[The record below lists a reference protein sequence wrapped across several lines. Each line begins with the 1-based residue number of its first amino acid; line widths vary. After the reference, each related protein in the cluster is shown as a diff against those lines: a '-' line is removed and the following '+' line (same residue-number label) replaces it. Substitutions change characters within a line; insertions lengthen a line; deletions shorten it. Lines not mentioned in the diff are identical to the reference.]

1 MRRSLLLLLLAV
13 LAGSGC
19 KVHMPFRFQL
29 APKLAAEAAAARATA
44 PGPVALRWVPADF
57 PDRVDVQGASGYIG
71 SISRTRIPTGVAI
84 ATRVREYL
92 ETSVGV
98 DPKAA
103 RVVTITVLEAK
114 SSFAYSAR
122 AKQHTIDRGRCAL
135 RVEVDDGAARW
146 SESYY
151 SSDEPGGAPPTP
163 TGVLDGVW
171 DEVSAA
177 LARDVLRH
185 LGGAPKAP

>member
-1 MRRSLLLLLLAV
+1 MRIPALVLVAA

-19 KVHMPFRFQL
+19 RVHMPFRFQL
-29 APKLAAEAAAARATA
+29 APRVAAEAAASRGTA
-44 PGPVALRWVPADF
+44 AGPVALRWVPADF

-92 ETSVGV
+92 EAAVGV

-103 RVVTITVLEAK
+103 RVVTIRVLEAK
-114 SSFAYSAR
+114 SSYAYSAS
-122 AKQHTIDRGRCAL
+122 AKRPTVDRGRCAL
-135 RVEVDDGAARW
+135 RVDVDDGAARW

-151 SSDEPGGAPPTP
+151 SSDERGGAPPTQ
-163 TGVLDGVW
+163 TEVLDGVW

-177 LARDVLRH
+177 LARDVLRR

>member
-1 MRRSLLLLLLAV
+1 MRLPAFVLLAAV
-13 LAGSGC
+13 AGSGC

-29 APKLAAEAAAARATA
+29 APKVAAEATKARGTA
-44 PGPVALRWVPADF
+44 VGPVALRWVPADF

-84 ATRVREYL
+84 ASRVREYL
-92 ETSVGV
+92 ETAVGV
-98 DPKAA
+98 DAKAP
-103 RVVTITVLEAK
+103 RVVTITVVEAK
-114 SSFAYSAR
+114 SSYAYSAK
-122 AKQHTIDRGRCAL
+122 AKVHTIDRGRCSL
-135 RVEVDDGAARW
+135 RVDVDDGATRW

-163 TGVLDGVW
+163 TEVLDGVW

-177 LARDVLRH
+177 LSRDVLRH

>member
-1 MRRSLLLLLLAV
+1 VKRLSVFVLLAA
-13 LAGSGC
+13 LAGAGC

-29 APKLAAEAAAARATA
+29 APKVASEAAAARGSAI
-44 PGPVALRWVPADF
+44 GPVALRWIPADF
-57 PDRVDVQGASGYIG
+57 PARVDIQGASGYIG

-84 ATRVREYL
+84 ATRVKEYL
-92 ETSVGV
+92 EAATGV
-98 DPKAA
+98 DDAA
-103 RVVTITVLEAK
+103 GRVVTITVVEAK
-114 SSFAYSAR
+114 SSYAYSAR

-135 RVEVDDGAARW
+135 RVEVDDGATRW

-163 TGVLDGVW
+163 TEVLDGVW

-177 LARDVLRH
+177 LARDVLRK
-185 LGGAPKAP
+185 LAETPSR

>member
-1 MRRSLLLLLLAV
+1 MRLPAFVLLAA
-13 LAGSGC
+13 LAAAGC

-29 APKLAAEAAAARATA
+29 APRVAAEAAAARGSA

-92 ETSVGV
+92 ETAVGV
-98 DPKAA
+98 DDAA
-103 RVVTITVLEAK
+103 SRVVTIRVVEAK
-114 SSFAYSAR
+114 SSYAYSAS
-122 AKQHTIDRGRCAL
+122 AKQHTIDRGRCSL
-135 RVEVDDGAARW
+135 RVEVEDGANRW

-163 TGVLDGVW
+163 TEVLDGVW

-177 LARDVLRH
+177 LARDVLRK
-185 LGGAPKAP
+185 LAGAP

>member
-1 MRRSLLLLLLAV
+1 MKRLPAIVLLAA
-13 LAGSGC
+13 LAGAGC

-29 APKLAAEAAAARATA
+29 APKVAAEAAAARGAA
-44 PGPVALRWVPADF
+44 SGPVALRWVPADF
-57 PDRVDVQGASGYIG
+57 PERVDIQGASGYIG
-71 SISRTRIPTGVAI
+71 SVSRTRIPTGVAI

-92 ETSVGV
+92 ETAVGV
-98 DPKAA
+98 DAGA
-103 RVVTITVLEAK
+103 RRVVTIQVVEAK
-114 SSFAYSAR
+114 SSYAYSAR

-163 TGVLDGVW
+163 TEVLDGVW

-177 LARDVLRH
+177 LARDILRR
-185 LGGAPKAP
+185 LGGTPPS